1 MINFIN
7 EHLVLIFI
15 LSVVIVSV
23 IVIKKPKPSKEVET
37 LGDEI
42 ERLNAV
48 LDAKYRELIELNK
61 QIEMHQVDT
70 NVSLTKNE
78 VKALDIYEQ
87 SGIRIPS
94 DIIEDMSAMRLNSV
108 NEMVDYIEIQRSYWK
123 LENTKKAFRRV
134 EAK

>member
-1 MINFIN
+1 
-7 EHLVLIFI
+7 
-15 LSVVIVSV
+15 VVIVSV
-23 IVIKKPKPSKEVET
+23 FVIKKPKPSKEVET

-48 LDAKYRELIELNK
+48 LDAKYQELIELNK
-61 QIEMHQVDT
+61 QIEMHQIDT